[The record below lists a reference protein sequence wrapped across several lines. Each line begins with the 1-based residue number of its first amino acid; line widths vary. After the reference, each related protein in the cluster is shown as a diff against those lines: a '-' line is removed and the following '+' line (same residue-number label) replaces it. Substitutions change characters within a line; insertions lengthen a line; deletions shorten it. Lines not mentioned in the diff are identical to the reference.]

1 MPLRVALA
9 GIQHETNSYCAHTTP
24 LDAFQVARGEEVL
37 RARNTRTF
45 VGGMLAGAESLGAQV
60 VPLLVSGAT
69 PSGVIESGAWS
80 TLRDAVLDGL
90 YRAGPFDAVA
100 LALHGAAI
108 AQGIDDAE
116 VDLCERVRAA
126 VGPAVPVVASFD
138 LHANLTQTLVDTLDL
153 ALLCRE
159 YPHVDTFERG
169 REALLALPHLV
180 ERRWRPALHVERL
193 PLLLPSTTTFGGAA
207 AEVNAR
213 CAEQRARPGMLDC
226 AFAHGFPFADVPRA
240 GASVCAVA
248 DGDRELARDAARAV
262 ARFVW
267 QTRAAFTPDTLP
279 CAVAVARALALDGGP
294 IVIAETSDNPGGG
307 APGDGTHLLRALLDA
322 KLERACFGFI
332 CDPDVARL
340 AHRAGVGAKLDVALG
355 GKLDPRSG
363 PPLPLRAEVAGL
375 TDGRFVL
382 REMLAGVAMNLG
394 PMARLRAGGLDI
406 LVSSRAQQTFDDEV
420 FRAHGIDVRNY
431 KIVAL
436 KGSHHFRAGF
446 RELARGIVTADG
458 PGLTT
463 QALASFARS
472 RTRRPIWPLDA
483 DARYP
488 SE

>member
-1 MPLRVALA
+1 
-9 GIQHETNSYCAHTTP
+9 
-24 LDAFQVARGEEVL
+24 
-37 RARNTRTF
+37 
-45 VGGMLAGAESLGAQV
+45 
-60 VPLLVSGAT
+60 
-69 PSGVIESGAWS
+69 
-80 TLRDAVLDGL
+80 
-90 YRAGPFDAVA
+90 
-100 LALHGAAI
+100 
-108 AQGIDDAE
+108 
-116 VDLCERVRAA
+116 
-126 VGPAVPVVASFD
+126 
-138 LHANLTQTLVDTLDL
+138 
-153 ALLCRE
+153 
-159 YPHVDTFERG
+159 
-169 REALLALPHLV
+169 
-180 ERRWRPALHVERL
+180 
-193 PLLLPSTTTFGGAA
+193 
-207 AEVNAR
+207 
-213 CAEQRARPGMLDC
+213 
-226 AFAHGFPFADVPRA
+226 
-240 GASVCAVA
+240 VA